1 MWFYS
6 EVLYTTYKVQKQC
19 NDGQQADSN
28 VKHVSTIPVS
38 MIRNENTFSPYFLPY
53 ALFIW
58 RPVDYL
64 FLFNA
69 GFMRGFF
76 LYNVN
81 LSRQF
86 YTNRSNFLDLRHEIY
101 LWIILLSTEVGG
113 ACRIFFFTT
122 ISLWSMLLSISAF
135 MWTVHTSQINE
146 IINRWHCI
154 QIRVNF
160 NGVTGNAIPFKFVG
174 EKI

>member
-19 NDGQQADSN
+19 KDGQQADSN
-28 VKHVSTIPVS
+28 LKHSIQCQC
-38 MIRNENTFSPYFLPY
+38 R
-53 ALFIW
+53 LFISFQCW
-58 RPVDYL
+58 
-64 FLFNA
+64 FHE
-69 GFMRGFF
+69 GFF
-76 LYNVN
+76 SIQIVN

-86 YTNRSNFLDLRHEIY
+86 YTNRSNFLVLRHEIY
-101 LWIILLSTEVGG
+101 LWIILLSTEAGE

-146 IINRWHCI
+146 IINQWHCI
-154 QIRVNF
+154 QIRVNL
-160 NGVTGNAIPFKFVG
+160 NGVPGNASPFKFVE

>member
-1 MWFYS
+1 MKTHPPPIFY
-6 EVLYTTYKVQKQC
+6 TYIIYIKTC
-19 NDGQQADSN
+19 
-28 VKHVSTIPVS
+28 
-38 MIRNENTFSPYFLPY
+38 R
-53 ALFIW
+53 LFISFQCW
-58 RPVDYL
+58 
-64 FLFNA
+64 FNE
-69 GFMRGFF
+69 GFF
-76 LYNVN
+76 SIQIVN

-86 YTNRSNFLDLRHEIY
+86 YTYRSNFLVLRHEIY

-154 QIRVNF
+154 QIRVNL
-160 NGVTGNAIPFKFVG
+160 NGITGNAIPFKFVG

>member
-1 MWFYS
+1 MIYS
-6 EVLYTTYKVQKQC
+6 EVLYTNYKVQKQC
-19 NDGQQADSN
+19 KDGQQADSN
-28 VKHVSTIPVS
+28 LKHVSTIPVS
-38 MIRNENTFSPYFLPY
+38 MIRNENTFPPPFSTLCIIYLKTCR
-53 ALFIW
+53 LFISFQCW
-58 RPVDYL
+58 
-64 FLFNA
+64 FHE
-69 GFMRGFF
+69 GFF

-86 YTNRSNFLDLRHEIY
+86 YTHRSNFLVLRHEIY

-154 QIRVNF
+154 QIRVNL
-160 NGVTGNAIPFKFVG
+160 NGVTGNASPFKFVE